1 MLLTCPHPPGETQD
15 RDQQNDELG
24 DDAVQAPDL
33 EHVFLDP
40 GESQGKCQA
49 QQRGDEVRGAH
60 AEEGEDAE
68 ERIAG
73 DAECRNGDVPD
84 FRELTVVDD
93 AAVPVLVDAAR
104 GSRGGVVDLER
115 ERRDDDAANC
125 EYGE

>member
-1 MLLTCPHPPGETQD
+1 M
-15 RDQQNDELG
+15 
-24 DDAVQAPDL
+24 
-33 EHVFLDP
+33 
-40 GESQGKCQA
+40 
-49 QQRGDEVRGAH
+49 RGAH